1 MASLEEYLL
10 FNLLNSEED
19 SEDENN
25 LPAPLARRPQVPA
38 QAVIAAFQQTEQKF
52 KKSYRLTKGLC
63 RDLIEKLKPYIKDAE
78 RTSDLNV
85 EIKPF
90 FFLQVLIALNFL
102 ATGSYQT
109 PVGQHLSRKVSQSAV
124 SNSISE
130 VVAALN
136 HRDIF
141 GQFVKFPATLAE
153 LNQITQ
159 QFFNLYG
166 LPGVIGCI
174 DCTHVAIVPPNSD
187 EFDERSYVNRK
198 GVHTINTQLIC
209 DANMRVTNVNALFP
223 GSTHDSYI
231 WNQSAVLPLVE
242 GLHNNGHTSYY
253 LIGDSGYALRPWL
266 HVPVTEPAEG
276 TPAYR
281 YNETFKVARA
291 TIERC
296 NGLLKGRFR
305 CLKKERGLHYDPEKA
320 TKIINACVVLHNIC
334 VMNNVALDEDEEE
347 EDYRDLGM
355 ELLPPPP
362 PNHPRGRLNQDL
374 LRGQAMQNYIIN
386 NYF

>member
-85 EIKPF
+85 EIK
-90 FFLQVLIALNFL
+90 VLIALNFL

-141 GQFVKFPATLAE
+141 GQFVKFPANLAE

-159 QFFNLYG
+159 Q
-166 LPGVIGCI
+166 
-174 DCTHVAIVPPNSD
+174 
-187 EFDERSYVNRK
+187 
-198 GVHTINTQLIC
+198 
-209 DANMRVTNVNALFP
+209 
-223 GSTHDSYI
+223 
-231 WNQSAVLPLVE
+231 
-242 GLHNNGHTSYY
+242 
-253 LIGDSGYALRPWL
+253 
-266 HVPVTEPAEG
+266 
-276 TPAYR
+276 
-281 YNETFKVARA
+281 
-291 TIERC
+291 
-296 NGLLKGRFR
+296 
-305 CLKKERGLHYDPEKA
+305 
-320 TKIINACVVLHNIC
+320 
-334 VMNNVALDEDEEE
+334 
-347 EDYRDLGM
+347 
-355 ELLPPPP
+355 
-362 PNHPRGRLNQDL
+362 
-374 LRGQAMQNYIIN
+374 
-386 NYF
+386 